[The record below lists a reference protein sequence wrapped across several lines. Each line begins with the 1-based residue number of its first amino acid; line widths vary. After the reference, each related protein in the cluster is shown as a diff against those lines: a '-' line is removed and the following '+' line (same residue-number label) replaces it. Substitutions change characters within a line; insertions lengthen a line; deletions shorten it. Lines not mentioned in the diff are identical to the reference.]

1 MDLSLRDIFYLLD
14 MKNLPKRFDFEI
26 AFSLETINKNRLPL
40 IISQALEDLI
50 SRKYYLPDKIILI
63 EITSL

>member
-14 MKNLPKRFDFEI
+14 LKNLPKRFDFEI

-50 SRKYYLPDKIILI
+50 SKKILI
-63 EITSL
+63 T